1 MSTSIYRKPTFIGFY
16 FSFFDSRHPGIIK
29 KMQDTLTTRSSNIQ
43 MEWPRHSP
51 RRDVQNKVGRRLEK
65 KKQWFGSLQVV
76 ISILMSKRTED
87 IKRLKIFVRCKET
100 DIYESEDW
108 DHRVATIFCPEGFFH
123 AWNRIL
129 IN

>member
-65 KKQWFGSLQVV
+65 KSSDLGPYKLWFQFSCPKEQK
-76 ISILMSKRTED
+76 ILKDWKFSFDAKKLIYMKVKTE
-87 IKRLKIFVRCKET
+87 ITEWRQYSVLKVSFVHE
-100 DIYESEDW
+100 IEY
-108 DHRVATIFCPEGFFH
+108 
-123 AWNRIL
+123 
-129 IN
+129 